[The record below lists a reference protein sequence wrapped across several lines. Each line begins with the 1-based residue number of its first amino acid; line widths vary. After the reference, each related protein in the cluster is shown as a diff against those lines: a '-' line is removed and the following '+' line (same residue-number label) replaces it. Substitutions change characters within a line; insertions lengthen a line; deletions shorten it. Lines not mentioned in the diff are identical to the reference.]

1 MKKLAKRL
9 SLDTHTLRPLQA
21 TDLSQVQGG
30 SYGSS
35 GTSVIAPVSRQSGP
49 SGINPGAP
57 VQTIGTSGT
66 SVISAGGGH

>member
-1 MKKLAKRL
+1 MKKPAKRL

-21 TDLSQVQGG
+21 SDLSHVQGG
-30 SYGSS
+30 SYTVS

-49 SGINPGAP
+49 SVINPSTNN
-57 VQTIGTSGT
+57 QTIGTSGT